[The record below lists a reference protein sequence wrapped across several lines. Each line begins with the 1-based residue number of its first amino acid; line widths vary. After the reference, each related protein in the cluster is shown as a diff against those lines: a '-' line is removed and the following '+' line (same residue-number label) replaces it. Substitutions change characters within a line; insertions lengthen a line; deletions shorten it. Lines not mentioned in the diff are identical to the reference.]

1 MDTQLVR
8 LDKPYNV
15 ICGNNGKIALHIAT
29 LIVITEEKKRD
40 EKGKIV
46 GMEPRTRCYP
56 VVGGY
61 YKMDGEVWMSDEQ
74 KDCFV
79 ICREKDYVSPYTL
92 KRLME
97 FCEKTK
103 VTFFT
108 SKMPHFFSS
117 AMLDFGCKIVL
128 PKIDNG
134 KTQSDYEVCL
144 VFEEGNNGY
153 TCMVYSD
160 KDSEFYFNEFFS
172 NYPELIPA
180 LPTNLE
186 SVKHIAELRDKY
198 LSIFHYEGM
207 RNIKFITKNKDY
219 QWFVDKVNDC
229 KTDGEGI

>member
-1 MDTQLVR
+1 MDTQIIR
-8 LDKPYNV
+8 HDKPYNV

-29 LIVITEEKKRD
+29 LMVITEEKRWN
-40 EKGKIV
+40 EKGELV
-46 GMEPRTRCYP
+46 GIGPRTRCYP
-56 VVGGY
+56 VVGGT

-79 ICREKDYVSPYTL
+79 ICREKDYVSLYTL

-97 FCEKTK
+97 FCEKTG

-108 SKMPHFFSS
+108 SKMPHFFGS

-144 VFEEGNNGY
+144 VFEEGNDGE
-153 TCMVYSD
+153 TCMLYSD
-160 KDSEFYFNEFFS
+160 KDSDLYFNEFFT
-172 NYPELIPA
+172 NNPELIPE

-186 SVKHIAELRDKY
+186 SVRHIAELRDDY
-198 LSIFHYEGM
+198 LRVFHYEGM
-207 RNIKFITKNKDY
+207 RNINFITKNKKY
-219 QWFVDKVNDC
+219 QWFVDKLNDT
-229 KTDGEGI
+229 K

>member
-1 MDTQLVR
+1 MDTQIIR
-8 LDKPYNV
+8 HDKPYNV

-29 LIVITEEKKRD
+29 LMVITEEKRCN
-40 EKGKIV
+40 EKGELV
-46 GMEPRTRCYP
+46 GIGPRTRCYP
-56 VVGGY
+56 VVGGT

-79 ICREKDYVSPYTL
+79 ICREKDYVSLYTL

-97 FCEKTK
+97 FCEKTG

-108 SKMPHFFSS
+108 SKMPHFFGS

-144 VFEEGNNGY
+144 VFEEGNDGE
-153 TCMVYSD
+153 TCMLYSD
-160 KDSEFYFNEFFS
+160 KDSDLYFNEFFT
-172 NYPELIPA
+172 NNPELIPE

-186 SVKHIAELRDKY
+186 SVRHIADLRDDY
-198 LSIFHYEGM
+198 LRVFHYEGM
-207 RNIKFITKNKDY
+207 RNINFITKNKKY
-219 QWFVDKVNDC
+219 QWFVDKLNDT
-229 KTDGEGI
+229 K

>member
-1 MDTQLVR
+1 MDTQIIR
-8 LDKPYNV
+8 HDKPYNV

-29 LIVITEEKKRD
+29 LMVITEEKRWN
-40 EKGKIV
+40 EKGELV
-46 GMEPRTRCYP
+46 GIGPRTCCYP
-56 VVGGY
+56 VVGGT

-79 ICREKDYVSPYTL
+79 ICREKDYVSLYTL

-97 FCEKTK
+97 FCEKTG

-108 SKMPHFFSS
+108 SKMPHFFGS

-144 VFEEGNNGY
+144 VFEEGNDGE

-160 KDSEFYFNEFFS
+160 KDSDLYFNEFFT
-172 NYPELIPA
+172 NNPELIPE

-186 SVKHIAELRDKY
+186 SVRHIAELRDDY
-198 LSIFHYEGM
+198 LRVFHYEGM
-207 RNIKFITKNKDY
+207 RNINFITKNKKY
-219 QWFVDKVNDC
+219 QWFVDKLNDT
-229 KTDGEGI
+229 K

>member
-1 MDTQLVR
+1 MDTQIIR
-8 LDKPYNV
+8 HDKPYNV

-29 LIVITEEKKRD
+29 LMVITEEKRWN
-40 EKGKIV
+40 EKGELV
-46 GMEPRTRCYP
+46 GIGPQTRCYP
-56 VVGGY
+56 VVGGT
-61 YKMDGEVWMSDEQ
+61 YKMDGEVWKSDEQ

-79 ICREKDYVSPYTL
+79 ICREKDYVSLYTL

-97 FCEKTK
+97 FCEKSG

-108 SKMPHFFSS
+108 SKMPHFFGS

-144 VFEEGNNGY
+144 VFEEGNDGE

-160 KDSEFYFNEFFS
+160 KDSDLYFNEFFT
-172 NYPELIPA
+172 NNPELIPE

-186 SVKHIAELRDKY
+186 SVRHIAELRDNY
-198 LSIFHYEGM
+198 LRVFHYEGM
-207 RNIKFITKNKDY
+207 RNINFITKNKKY
-219 QWFVDKVNDC
+219 QWFVDKLNDT
-229 KTDGEGI
+229 K

>member
-1 MDTQLVR
+1 MDTQIIR
-8 LDKPYNV
+8 HDKPYNV

-29 LIVITEEKKRD
+29 LMVITEEKRCN
-40 EKGKIV
+40 EKGELV
-46 GMEPRTRCYP
+46 GIGTRTRCYP
-56 VVGGY
+56 VVGGT

-79 ICREKDYVSPYTL
+79 ICREKDYVSLYTL

-97 FCEKTK
+97 FCEKTG

-108 SKMPHFFSS
+108 SKMPHFFGS

-144 VFEEGNNGY
+144 VFEEGNDGE
-153 TCMVYSD
+153 TCMLYSD
-160 KDSEFYFNEFFS
+160 KDSDLYFNEFFT
-172 NYPELIPA
+172 NNPELIPE

-186 SVKHIAELRDKY
+186 SVRHIADLRDDY
-198 LSIFHYEGM
+198 LRVFHYEGM
-207 RNIKFITKNKDY
+207 RNINFITKNKKY
-219 QWFVDKVNDC
+219 QWFVDKLNDT
-229 KTDGEGI
+229 K

>member
-1 MDTQLVR
+1 MDTQIIR
-8 LDKPYNV
+8 HDEPYNV

-29 LIVITEEKKRD
+29 LMVITEEKRWN
-40 EKGKIV
+40 EKGELV
-46 GMEPRTRCYP
+46 GIGPRTRCYP
-56 VVGGY
+56 VVGGT

-79 ICREKDYVSPYTL
+79 ICREKDYVSLYTL

-97 FCEKTK
+97 FCEKTG

-108 SKMPHFFSS
+108 SKMPHFFGS

-144 VFEEGNNGY
+144 VFEEGNDGE

-160 KDSEFYFNEFFS
+160 KDSDLYFNEFFT
-172 NYPELIPA
+172 NNPELIPE

-186 SVKHIAELRDKY
+186 SVRHIAELRDNY
-198 LSIFHYEGM
+198 LRVFHYEGM
-207 RNIKFITKNKDY
+207 RNIYFITKNKKY
-219 QWFVDKVNDC
+219 QWFVDKLNDT
-229 KTDGEGI
+229 K

>member
-1 MDTQLVR
+1 MDTQIIR
-8 LDKPYNV
+8 HDKPYNV

-29 LIVITEEKKRD
+29 LMVITEEKRWN
-40 EKGKIV
+40 EKGELV
-46 GMEPRTRCYP
+46 GIGPRTRCYP
-56 VVGGY
+56 VVGGT

-79 ICREKDYVSPYTL
+79 ICREKDYVSLYTL

-97 FCEKTK
+97 FCAKTN

-117 AMLDFGCKIVL
+117 AMIDFDCKIVL

-144 VFEEGNNGY
+144 VFEEGNDGE

-160 KDSEFYFNEFFS
+160 KDSDLYFNEFFT
-172 NYPELIPA
+172 NNPELIPE

-186 SVKHIAELRDKY
+186 SVRHIAELRDNY
-198 LSIFHYEGM
+198 LRVFHYEGM
-207 RNIKFITKNKDY
+207 RNIYFITNNKKY
-219 QWFVDKVNDC
+219 QWFVDKLNDT
-229 KTDGEGI
+229 K